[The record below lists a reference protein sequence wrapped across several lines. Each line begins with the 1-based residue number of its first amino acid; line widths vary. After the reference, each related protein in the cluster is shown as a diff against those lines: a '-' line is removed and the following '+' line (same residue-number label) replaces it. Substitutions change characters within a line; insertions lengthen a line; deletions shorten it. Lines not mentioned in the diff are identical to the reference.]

1 KSRECSL
8 SSPEETTSTVV
19 GKEASDDLW
28 KCDKKDL
35 MHAVGSTFGG
45 VIQSKIKCEFCRFR
59 VNFDVQRPLRRGI
72 DFCLI
77 GCLGHWIKGNMVILS
92 KDREKVKDD
101 LPYSLALKA
110 ESSLLGRE
118 SLKLGFSTKKAMK
131 QCYYTG
137 EEVMSKDGG
146 SSLEVTGLN
155 HQKEKEASLEKT
167 PVFLETKNMRKIF
180 GDPRTNLSP
189 QVTPIDL
196 MDKIS
201 QNSCA
206 EVVNLEEGDRLKG
219 LDNLIGVQLSSYK
232 KKQLVSIR
240 KKIFDTSM
248 TKMVMGKR
256 KNIEELSED
265 TGLSLSFK
273 DGVKRLKLV
282 KGNSEVST
290 LSGSL
295 SLILE
300 HDSASLQTVSAAA
313 KWQANRKQ

>member
-1 KSRECSL
+1 
-8 SSPEETTSTVV
+8 
-19 GKEASDDLW
+19 
-28 KCDKKDL
+28 
-35 MHAVGSTFGG
+35 MHTVGSTFGG

-72 DFCLI
+72 F
-77 GCLGHWIKGNMVILS
+77 VS
-92 KDREKVKDD
+92 SDREKLEDD

-118 SLKLGFSTKKAMK
+118 SLKLGFSTKRTMK
-131 QCYYTG
+131 HCYYTG
-137 EEVMSKDGG
+137 EEVMSKYGG
-146 SSLEVTGLN
+146 SSLEVTGLD
-155 HQKEKEASLEKT
+155 HRKEKEASLEKT
-167 PVFLETKNMRKIF
+167 PVFLETKNIRKIF
-180 GDPRTNLSP
+180 GDPKANLSP

-206 EVVNLEEGDRLKG
+206 EVDNLEEGDR
-219 LDNLIGVQLSSYK
+219 
-232 KKQLVSIR
+232 
-240 KKIFDTSM
+240 FDTSM

-265 TGLSLSFK
+265 TGLSLSFR

-300 HDSASLQTVSAAA
+300 HDSAPLQIVSAAA